1 MHISAVNNRNYR
13 GGDFWILAPAF
24 CTILQLSVFFFN
36 VCFFAQ
42 WCDSIQQAWS
52 LCEGPQPEASA
63 LSAGGGDGSV
73 SRCCSTCWISCK
85 KNSNGKVAL
94 LLPSILIS
102 SCLKRPLPMQVG
114 FGELPF
120 NRMDCFPTYPDICF
134 RVDGFN
140 FLCHK
145 VRSSKV
151 KCLPV
156 DTLPDRDVRCV
167 FYSWLQ
173 AFFCGRSDYFRALL
187 EDHFSE
193 GEQLQSHPSTLVITL
208 HNISHEIFIHVMYYI
223 YTDNT
228 EVSVLLL
235 FGLCLWNFLSFSEK
249 NMVSP
254 S

>member
-1 MHISAVNNRNYR
+1 MCASLPNDVTVSNKPGVCVKVLSLKPRHCQLEEEMAQLADAALPAELVVRRIAMGKLRCFCHQ
-13 GGDFWILAPAF
+13 FWLALFKTTSP
-24 CTILQLSVFFFN
+24 
-36 VCFFAQ
+36 
-42 WCDSIQQAWS
+42 
-52 LCEGPQPEASA
+52 
-63 LSAGGGDGSV
+63 
-73 SRCCSTCWISCK
+73 
-85 KNSNGKVAL
+85 
-94 LLPSILIS
+94 
-102 SCLKRPLPMQVG
+102 QVG

-156 DTLPDRDVRCV
+156 DTLPDRDVRCF

-235 FGLCLWNFLSFSEK
+235 FGLCLWNFLSFTEK
-249 NMVSP
+249 NMVNS